1 MTINRFDF
9 AENVARAE
17 EALADGFSTK
27 AQQKDA
33 LNFLSNA
40 YFRLREVAS
49 QAALDANDDDAYW
62 ALPFELHQVREAKHA
77 GFFGANWDRVATLV
91 SLREI
96 IKSEEINRV
105 EVDNSQRELRQRVE
119 RTIAEEMD
127 RIGKQYAAAL
137 DLGRVLKGLPVTANS
152 HFVTNRFGT
161 TFVRT
166 IWFLNGK
173 LTRFNVIA
181 AAYEALVD
189 EGTIV
194 EEEGR

>member
-1 MTINRFDF
+1 M
-9 AENVARAE
+9 
-17 EALADGFSTK
+17 
-27 AQQKDA
+27 
-33 LNFLSNA
+33 
-40 YFRLREVAS
+40 
-49 QAALDANDDDAYW
+49 
-62 ALPFELHQVREAKHA
+62 
-77 GFFGANWDRVATLV
+77 

-119 RTIAEEMD
+119 RTIAEEMG